1 MKRTIYLVDNNS
13 SERLLK
19 QRRLNSADDEERKKW
34 RRRYDVVMDE
44 LKDPRMYKDFILD
57 QLLEEEEEYLELE
70 CYYESMDIAEVE
82 QDIADFFKTLE

>member
-1 MKRTIYLVDNNS
+1 
-13 SERLLK
+13 
-19 QRRLNSADDEERKKW
+19 
-34 RRRYDVVMDE
+34 MDE

-82 QDIADFFKTLE
+82 QDIADFFKTLEWRSWEWLSCITNYSIYTKVMRMIV